1 MESQELRIFREVARA
16 GSISKAA
23 GQLGYVQSNVTA
35 RIKKLE
41 EELNAVLLIRHSKG
55 VTLTAEGERLL
66 IASEDILDRI
76 DRAAAQIRDRKTF
89 RIGAAH
95 TLSISRLPLW
105 LTAFQE
111 QLPEMNLS
119 VVTDSQD
126 HLARYLAEGKADCAF
141 LEAQYVTEE
150 METLASFQE
159 TLCIIAPYG

>member
-41 EELNAVLLIRHSKG
+41 EELNAVLVIRHSKG

-89 RIGAAH
+89 RIGAAVDIQ
-95 TLSISRLPLW
+95 TAAVADRISG
-105 LTAFQE
+105 TASGNE
-111 QLPEMNLS
+111 S
-119 VVTDSQD
+119 
-126 HLARYLAEGKADCAF
+126 
-141 LEAQYVTEE
+141 
-150 METLASFQE
+150 
-159 TLCIIAPYG
+159 LCGHGQSGSSGPISGLQKG

>member
-66 IASEDILDRI
+66 IASE
-76 DRAAAQIRDRKTF
+76 AQAICEKTC
-89 RIGAAH
+89 IH
-95 TLSISRLPLW
+95 TI
-105 LTAFQE
+105 
-111 QLPEMNLS
+111 
-119 VVTDSQD
+119 
-126 HLARYLAEGKADCAF
+126 
-141 LEAQYVTEE
+141 
-150 METLASFQE
+150 
-159 TLCIIAPYG
+159 

>member
-55 VTLTAEGERLL
+55 VTLTAEGECLL

-76 DRAAAQIRDRKTF
+76 DRAAAQISGSYAVDIQTAAVADR
-89 RIGAAH
+89 
-95 TLSISRLPLW
+95 ISG
-105 LTAFQE
+105 TASGNE
-111 QLPEMNLS
+111 S
-119 VVTDSQD
+119 
-126 HLARYLAEGKADCAF
+126 
-141 LEAQYVTEE
+141 
-150 METLASFQE
+150 
-159 TLCIIAPYG
+159 LCGHGQSGSSGPISGRRKG

>member
-76 DRAAAQIRDRKTF
+76 DRAAAQIRDRTTF
-89 RIGAAH
+89 RIGSYAVDIQTAAVADR
-95 TLSISRLPLW
+95 ISG
-105 LTAFQE
+105 TASRNESLCGHGQSGSSG
-111 QLPEMNLS
+111 PIS
-119 VVTDSQD
+119 V
-126 HLARYLAEGKADCAF
+126 RR
-141 LEAQYVTEE
+141 
-150 METLASFQE
+150 
-159 TLCIIAPYG
+159 

>member
-89 RIGAAH
+89 RIGASRNESLCGH
-95 TLSISRLPLW
+95 GQSGSSGPISGR
-105 LTAFQE
+105 
-111 QLPEMNLS
+111 
-119 VVTDSQD
+119 
-126 HLARYLAEGKADCAF
+126 R
-141 LEAQYVTEE
+141 
-150 METLASFQE
+150 
-159 TLCIIAPYG
+159 

>member
-55 VTLTAEGERLL
+55 VTLTAEGECLL

-95 TLSISRLPLW
+95 RISG
-105 LTAFQE
+105 TASGNE
-111 QLPEMNLS
+111 S
-119 VVTDSQD
+119 
-126 HLARYLAEGKADCAF
+126 
-141 LEAQYVTEE
+141 
-150 METLASFQE
+150 
-159 TLCIIAPYG
+159 LCGHGQSGSSGPISGRRKG